1 MSISATF
8 KSPGRLAGL
17 VLLLAG
23 VLVGATTAQEP
34 TPGVRVGGEV
44 ATPLKLSAADL
55 AGLPRTTVKATDHGG
70 ATAEFEGVR
79 LWDVLGRA
87 GIASGPEKRG
97 KAAASYVV
105 VEAADGYRVVF
116 ALLELDPE
124 FSDKVVILADR
135 RDGRPMAEPQGPFR
149 IVAPGEKRQARW
161 ARMVESITVRSA
173 PAGEEAR

>member
-1 MSISATF
+1 MSIPATF
-8 KSPGRLAGL
+8 KSPGRLA
-17 VLLLAG
+17 VVCLLLAS
-23 VLVGATTAQEP
+23 VLAGAATAQEP

-44 ATPLKLSAADL
+44 ATPLRLSAADL

-70 ATAEFEGVR
+70 AAAEFEGVR

-87 GIASGPEKRG
+87 GVASGPEGRG

-105 VEAADGYRVVF
+105 VEAADGYRAVF

-124 FSDKVVILADR
+124 ISDKVVILADR

-173 PAGEEAR
+173 PVGEEAR